1 MNHRVL
7 GAAIAILVI
16 TGGIAVYVYDNQ
28 VLLFAPR
35 VKINFEYSLATT
47 SQVQYGTGYNGSAF
61 VVHVYPP
68 TLDTYLGARTNFVIG
83 LSNPDSIAHTAII
96 YVNSTQLS
104 VSEVSPSNIFDS
116 NGVMSLTEGHAINI
130 TVSADVVRSTT
141 NPVIITIWVADCH
154 VPQPIVVCEA
164 GSCSG
169 CEVLP
174 PNPSAFGTAL

>member
-1 MNHRVL
+1 MNHCVL

-16 TGGIAVYVYDNQ
+16 TGGIAVYDNQ
-28 VLLFAPR
+28 ALLFAPR

-47 SQVQYGTGYNGSAF
+47 TQVQYGTCYNGSAF

-83 LSNPDSIAHTAII
+83 LSNADSIAHIAII
-96 YVNSTQLS
+96 FVNSTQLS

-116 NGVMSLTEGHAINI
+116 NGVMSLTEGHSVNI
-130 TVSADVVRSTT
+130 TVSADVVKSTA

-154 VPQPIVVCEA
+154 VQQPIVVCEA

-174 PNPSAFGTAL
+174 PNPSAFGAAL